1 MRELTVSSRYYYG
14 RSDRKNKDKQWRGRK
29 NNKNIEHLS
38 CWWFC
43 WWFFK
48 ALLSVCVSFSFPV
61 FAHVFMIFFTCCA
74 NKALAELVSK
84 KEKDKAKSSCKGF
97 VCKHRPKDTKE
108 RNWFGRVEKI
118 TRYFTAPPLP
128 PPILVPLFSIKCV
141 EHVMTFAQYF
151 FASSQS

>member
-1 MRELTVSSRYYYG
+1 
-14 RSDRKNKDKQWRGRK
+14 
-29 NNKNIEHLS
+29 
-38 CWWFC
+38 
-43 WWFFK
+43 
-48 ALLSVCVSFSFPV
+48 
-61 FAHVFMIFFTCCA
+61 MIFFTCCA

-84 KEKDKAKSSCKGF
+84 KEKDKDKAKSSCKGF